1 MKLWGKK
8 PPRNQ
13 RTAQAIRAVAP
24 ASPGQPPRPPMSE
37 RLAQRWQA
45 WKSRAEQADLP
56 EAAAADEV
64 DEEEASRGGWWGAL
78 AWIAAALCIGIVA
91 LASLNLHDF
100 QTRVESGVVSK
111 FEVVGAKRVTPQ
123 QVEKASGVRW
133 GSALTSI
140 DRNAVSRAIET
151 LAWVRQA
158 EVEAELPNKLRFVV
172 REYQPYALLLGN
184 GKMMIVDRDG
194 FVFKQADL
202 GEAGDLPVI
211 TGFSPALSRDALVKT
226 VRADE
231 TPEQRRLRGLLRLLD
246 AHAQSPLAERFPL
259 SEVHWDAVLGIT
271 LVSAR
276 DGAEVRLGR
285 GIEIDPS
292 RAFGNILRVLNQA
305 DRDGEWLRYALLD
318 DELRPDRVVVR
329 TEPLGAANAQAGG
342 AAAVGLPK
350 AATAESAL
358 GPAQK
363 TAPSE
368 PEEPAD

>member
-13 RTAQAIRAVAP
+13 RTAQGVRAVQA
-24 ASPGQPPRPPMSE
+24 PRPSLAE
-37 RLAQRWQA
+37 RLAQRWRD
-45 WKSRAEQADLP
+45 WKHRAEQP
-56 EAAAADEV
+56 EAPEASASDEV
-64 DEEEASRGGWWGAL
+64 DEDEANGSGWWGAV
-78 AWIAAALCIGIVA
+78 AWMAAALCIGIVA

-111 FEVVGAKRVTPQ
+111 FEVVGAHRVTAQ

-172 REYQPYALLLGN
+172 REYQPYALLLGE

-194 FVFKQADL
+194 FVFKEAEL

-211 TGFSPALSRDALVKT
+211 TGFSPALSRDALVKAP
-226 VRADE
+226 RSDE
-231 TPEQRRLRGLLRLLD
+231 TPEQRRLRGLLRLLE
-246 AHAQSPLAERFPL
+246 AHANSPLVERFPL

-285 GIEIDPS
+285 GVEADPG
-292 RAFGNILRVLNQA
+292 RAFGNILRVLDQA

-329 TEPLGAANAQAGG
+329 TEPLGATGAQAGG

-350 AATAESAL
+350 AATASGGAA
-358 GPAQK
+358 AQR
-363 TAPSE
+363 AA
-368 PEEPAD
+368 EPAEDPAD